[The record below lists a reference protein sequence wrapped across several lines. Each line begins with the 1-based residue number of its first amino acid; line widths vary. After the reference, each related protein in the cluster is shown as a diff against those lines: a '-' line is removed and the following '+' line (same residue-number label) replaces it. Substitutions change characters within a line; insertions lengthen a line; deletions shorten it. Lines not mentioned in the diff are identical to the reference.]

1 VLRVEFLLIVE
12 VEDGARIKLYIERA
26 SLSVKVV
33 VAHENAPPVPFYQK
47 KKRRRRR
54 RKRRE
59 TKEIP

>member
-1 VLRVEFLLIVE
+1 LIVE

-26 SLSVKVV
+26 FFSVKVV
-33 VAHENAPPVPFYQK
+33 VVHENTPPVPFYQK